1 MTVALPDIRTDGG
14 DLAFLLGVLFNQRVR
29 SELAWQAPARL
40 KQRLG
45 ACDPFQ
51 LASIDPA
58 ELAEV
63 IRRGPALHPW
73 GITMARNI
81 VGTCSVLVRDYD
93 GRARNLWSDHPTG
106 QALLRRFSSFPG
118 IGQHKARVAIALLTL
133 EYGLAIGGDGAQL
146 TAEALASCP
155 RLAEIALTRNKAQKT
170 EETSDVTSHRE
181 LRRSGPVLQG
191 RRGRAD

>member
-1 MTVALPDIRTDGG
+1 MMPVDLPDIYTDDG

-45 ACDPFQ
+45 SCDPLQ

-63 IRRGPALHPW
+63 IMQGPALHPW
-73 GITMARNI
+73 GTTMARNI

-93 GRARNLWSDHPTG
+93 GRARNLWSDNPTG

-118 IGQHKARVAIALLTL
+118 IGHHKARVAIALLTL
-133 EYGLAIGGDGAQL
+133 EYGLTIGGDGAQL

-155 RLAEIALTRNKAQKT
+155 RLTDVVLAQNKADET
-170 EETSDVTSHRE
+170 ERANDVTSDRD
-181 LRRSGPVLQG
+181 LR
-191 RRGRAD
+191 